1 MVAKR
6 NINRKKNLKEDSKPK
21 VEEKKPQV
29 SIDQIIQ
36 GVTQKVISEL
46 KPDIDLIKQNTEK
59 QLNAISEQ
67 LAKQIATEVKDIRS
81 NLSQQPQPD
90 MQSKADVLSQP
101 EMPTGEMPTG
111 QPQPD
116 MPTDQQQPINLTE
129 LLVKAGLQLLAP
141 RPQSNQAMF
150 QTFEQASIRK
160 NMADMSMDDYINKAV
175 KQQVV
180 KKILGTGFDEA
191 EYKKA
196 ELTADHY
203 MKPLRDVG
211 VNAQKEEQLKHM
223 QEEREKS
230 HEL

>member
-1 MVAKR
+1 MVTKG
-6 NINRKKNLKEDSKPK
+6 NINRKKNLKEDSKPH
-21 VEEKKPQV
+21 VEEKNPQV

-81 NLSQQPQPD
+81 NLSQQPQPS
-90 MQSKADVLSQP
+90 MQEKADVLSQP
-101 EMPTGEMPTG
+101 EISTGEMPTG

-116 MPTDQQQPINLTE
+116 SSMNLTE
-129 LLVKAGLQLLAP
+129 LLIRAGLQYFTSQQ
-141 RPQSNQAMF
+141 RPQTNQGMF

-160 NMADMSMDDYINKAV
+160 NMADMSMDDYINRAV

-180 KKILGTGFDEA
+180 KKILGSGFDEA

-196 ELTADHY
+196 EMTADHY

-211 VNAQKEEQLKHM
+211 VNAEKAKQAEQLKHI

-230 HEL
+230 Q